1 MMPADGSLQ
10 FKYYLGFLLLKDY
23 VDFLQLIMNAHELR
37 DEDEPENVNN
47 HLDRKRALNDN
58 ELAAGVTVVYF
69 LKLVSQ
75 FLFKCF

>member
-1 MMPADGSLQ
+1 MAHFNSSN
-10 FKYYLGFLLLKDY
+10 YLGFVLLKDY